1 MKTYIFKVDN
11 YASFVDFSLSK
22 RKPFVLIQSYK
33 YFQTK
38 FSNWTI
44 AVCVLRKNP
53 ISRCRILS
61 MLIKNI

>member
-1 MKTYIFKVDN
+1 MKMYIFKVDN

-38 FSNWTI
+38 FSN
-44 AVCVLRKNP
+44 
-53 ISRCRILS
+53 
-61 MLIKNI
+61 